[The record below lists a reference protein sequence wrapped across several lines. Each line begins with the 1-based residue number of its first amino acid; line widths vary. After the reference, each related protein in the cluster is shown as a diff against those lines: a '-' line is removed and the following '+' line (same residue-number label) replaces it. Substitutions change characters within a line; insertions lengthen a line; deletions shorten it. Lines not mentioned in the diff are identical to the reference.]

1 MNEILQKMSNKRKQK
16 AQQHIPTPKIARN
29 NSSLSQRNTKET
41 SASKDKSNKN
51 LSMEEIFNNLKKQN
65 DELRIQNEAQQ
76 IQINELLSKL
86 STFEECGPSKPD
98 SNKDPKIYNQENPT
112 ATISPKNSSLPQDT
126 PNSKDT
132 SQKQKSEAPT
142 SQPSSTLTQQ
152 KEDQLEEE
160 KKWKNPE
167 KLENTGAELPAPQP
181 NRRGSHRYL
190 PLNLTPRIKAQATK
204 GTQGQRSPQTKGNR
218 PNHPI
223 QQWKSLRNQ
232 HTPKETHQSLGQK
245 RQNSPTTR

>member
-152 KEDQLEEE
+152 KEDQWLGYRQSSFY
-160 KKWKNPE
+160 
-167 KLENTGAELPAPQP
+167 L
-181 NRRGSHRYL
+181 RRGRTYPVTTVPPVKSECAAQNVFYKYL
-190 PLNLTPRIKAQATK
+190 YYHIQCLV
-204 GTQGQRSPQTKGNR
+204 QTDKL
-218 PNHPI
+218 H
-223 QQWKSLRNQ
+223 
-232 HTPKETHQSLGQK
+232 HQSSAKHRIIKNTQD
-245 RQNSPTTR
+245 